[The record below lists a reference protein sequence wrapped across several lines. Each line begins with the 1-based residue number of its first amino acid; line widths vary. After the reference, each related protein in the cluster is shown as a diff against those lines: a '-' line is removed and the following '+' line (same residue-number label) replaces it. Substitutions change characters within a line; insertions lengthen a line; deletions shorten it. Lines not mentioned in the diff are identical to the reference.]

1 VKSCEKIQIT
11 PDLKNFSSLK
21 MIIYSRKI
29 NRHLEITNNHYICVQ
44 KKLTIMI
51 RDYLN
56 AEQERILEELFSLIR
71 IPSISAHP
79 DKKET
84 MYTCAGRWCELLLQ
98 AGADKAEILPTAGN
112 PVVFAEKIID
122 DKLPT
127 VMVYGHY
134 DVMPAE
140 NPELWESPPFEPEIR
155 NGKIYARGA
164 DDDKGQSFMHAKAF
178 EYLTKN
184 GLLNCNVK
192 FLIEGEEEIGSV
204 NLEAFCESNKKLLS
218 CDYILVSDTSMLGE
232 NTPSITTGLR
242 GLSYWQIEVTGPN
255 RDLHSGIFGGTV
267 ANPLNELCNIIAGM
281 KDDKGKIT
289 IPGFYN
295 DVIEASDN
303 EREKISM
310 VPFNEME
317 YMKNIGVESLR
328 GEEGY
333 SPLERTGIRPALDLC
348 GIWGGYMG
356 EGSKT
361 VLPSKA
367 FAKLSARLV
376 PNQNYEEIMSLVSDY
391 IQQQARPGITIK
403 VTPLHGAAGYV
414 FPVESPAYYAA
425 EKAYEKVFEKTPAP
439 VRRGGSIG
447 VVPVFE
453 KVLGIKPLL
462 MGFGLESDAIH
473 SPNENFPL
481 EMFKKGTETIIR
493 FYMEMFKQQQ

>member
-1 VKSCEKIQIT
+1 M
-11 PDLKNFSSLK
+11 L
-21 MIIYSRKI
+21 I
-29 NRHLEITNNHYICVQ
+29 NQKTSKYHYICHY
-44 KKLTIMI
+44 KNSNMI

-56 AEQERILEELFSLIR
+56 KEQDRILNELFSLIC
-71 IPSISAHP
+71 IQSISAHP
-79 DKKET
+79 DKKEN
-84 MYTCAGRWCELLLQ
+84 MYTCAGRWCELLML
-98 AGADKAEILPTAGN
+98 AGVDKAEILPTAGN
-112 PVVFAEKIID
+112 PVVFAEKIIQPG
-122 DKLPT
+122 LPT
-127 VMVYGHY
+127 VLVYGHY

-155 NGKIYARGA
+155 NEKIFARGA

-178 EYLTKN
+178 EYLVN
-184 GLLNCNVK
+184 NELLNCNVK

-204 NLEAFCESNKKLLS
+204 NLEAFCEKNSEMLK

-242 GLSYWQIEVTGPN
+242 GLAYWQIEVTGPN

-267 ANPLNELCNIIAGM
+267 ANPLNELCQIIAGM
-281 KDDKGKIT
+281 KDEDGKIT
-289 IPGFYN
+289 IPGFY
-295 DVIEASDN
+295 DRVIEASDI

-317 YMKNIGVESLR
+317 YMQNIGVESLR
-328 GEEGY
+328 GENGY

-348 GIWGGYMG
+348 GIWGGYTG

-367 FAKLSARLV
+367 YAKLSARLV
-376 PNQNYEEIMSLVSDY
+376 PNQDFGEIMSLVSDY
-391 IQQQARPGITIK
+391 IQQQAKPGITIR

-425 EKAYEKVFEKTPAP
+425 EKAYEKVFGKTPAP

-493 FYMEMFKQQQ
+493 FYMEMFGTTSNK

>member
-1 VKSCEKIQIT
+1 
-11 PDLKNFSSLK
+11 
-21 MIIYSRKI
+21 
-29 NRHLEITNNHYICVQ
+29 
-44 KKLTIMI
+44 
-51 RDYLN
+51 
-56 AEQERILEELFSLIR
+56 
-71 IPSISAHP
+71 
-79 DKKET
+79 
-84 MYTCAGRWCELLLQ
+84 
-98 AGADKAEILPTAGN
+98 
-112 PVVFAEKIID
+112 
-122 DKLPT
+122 
-127 VMVYGHY
+127 
-134 DVMPAE
+134 
-140 NPELWESPPFEPEIR
+140 
-155 NGKIYARGA
+155 
-164 DDDKGQSFMHAKAF
+164 
-178 EYLTKN
+178 
-184 GLLNCNVK
+184 
-192 FLIEGEEEIGSV
+192 
-204 NLEAFCESNKKLLS
+204 
-218 CDYILVSDTSMLGE
+218 
-232 NTPSITTGLR
+232 
-242 GLSYWQIEVTGPN
+242 
-255 RDLHSGIFGGTV
+255 
-267 ANPLNELCNIIAGM
+267 
-281 KDDKGKIT
+281 
-289 IPGFYN
+289 
-295 DVIEASDN
+295 
-303 EREKISM
+303 M